1 MNIQFTESAWKQY
14 QDILLT
20 TPKLI
25 KKINQLIQSI
35 DREGPLKGIGQAE
48 KLRYE
53 KFYARRI
60 THEHRLVYLFDSN
73 VLIVYSCLGHYE

>member
-35 DREGPLKGIGQAE
+35 DREGPLKGLGQPE

-60 THEHRLVYLFDSN
+60 TQEHRLVYLFDSN

>member
-1 MNIQFTESAWKQY
+1 LNIQFTESAWKQY
-14 QDILLT
+14 QDILYS
-20 TPKLI
+20 TPELI

-35 DREGPLKGIGQAE
+35 DREGPLKGLGQAE

-53 KFYARRI
+53 KFYSRRI
-60 THEHRLVYLFDSN
+60 THEHRLVYLFDAN